1 MSIYCTEAHIRLK
14 DKITTSSGLKKP
26 ITVNLYAQRPVGSRW
41 YMIEL
46 QGYVRFVLDEYAT
59 IIISED
65 AFWTLAMSLLGVR
78 IPYELRERVPY
89 VEIHK
94 REYFTPKF
102 TLKVIKELLK
112 GDEK

>member
-1 MSIYCTEAHIRLK
+1 MSIYCTEAHIRLE
-14 DKITTSSGLKKP
+14 DKITTPSGLKKP
-26 ITVNLYAQRPVGSRW
+26 IEVNLYAQRPVGSRY
-41 YMIEL
+41 YMFEI
-46 QGYVRFVLDEYAT
+46 QGYVRFAVGDCASV
-59 IIISED
+59 IISED

-89 VEIHK
+89 VEVHK

-102 TLKVIKELLK
+102 TLEVIRELLR